1 MKSKTLVSVLLLY
14 ILFLLLHS
22 CREKT
27 GNGKTS
33 DIKVSKDQ
41 TYNDTSTSFVKVY
54 DENGRLCIQ
63 QSNTYYELVDLYE
76 GNNKIPL
83 LLKINKVEIC
93 VADSLNKHK
102 VYHITANSVMDTKN
116 VHWETE
122 FVATELQFKDNTML
136 AIHEGVE
143 NEEDYLKRFSLR
155 DGVEVFSCS
164 YGNLKVA
171 IPNVRD
177 KRFIGYTSKAT
188 ATKPIQERKEENL
201 LAVLK
206 YGTSEKLI
214 STVKVKLKRSAL
226 AAKIPD
232 YTPEMQL
239 VASNN
244 NTSVIEDG
252 KTVIL
257 LKADEKFSAADVK
270 DFSVQLT
277 FYFGFDNEST
287 VITIP
292 VVNDDFDLTRAVYD
306 KDIFEISR

>member
-1 MKSKTLVSVLLLY
+1 MKFKILVPALLL
-14 ILFLLLHS
+14 FSLLHS
-22 CREKT
+22 CREKP
-27 GNGKTS
+27 GNNKTS
-33 DIKVSKDQ
+33 DIKVSKDDS
-41 TYNDTSTSFVKVY
+41 YNDTAASFVKVY

-93 VADSLNKHK
+93 VADSINKHK
-102 VYHITANSVMDTKN
+102 VYRITANSIMDTKD

-136 AIHEGVE
+136 AIHEGVD

-164 YGNLKVA
+164 YGDLKVA

-177 KRFIGYTSKAT
+177 KRFIGYTSKAA
-188 ATKPIQERKEENL
+188 ATKPVQERKEENL
-201 LAVLK
+201 LALLK
-206 YGTSEKLI
+206 YSTSEKLI
-214 STVKVKLKRSAL
+214 TTLKIKLKRSAT

-239 VASNN
+239 IAFNN

-252 KTVIL
+252 KMAIL
-257 LKADEKFSAADVK
+257 LKAGERFSSHDIK

-287 VITIP
+287 VISIP
-292 VVNDDFDLTRAVYD
+292 VINDDFDLNRAVYD